1 MVTPAAD
8 LPANFRSTAR
18 HDARTLE
25 TAILHLVAIFNR
37 AELQFCSN
45 VKLQPCGYMIG
56 LGSNMRSR
64 NCAGTST

>member
-1 MVTPAAD
+1 MVSPAAH
-8 LPANFRSTAR
+8 LPANFRSPAR
-18 HDARTLE
+18 HKARTLA
-25 TAILHLVAIFNR
+25 TVILHLPSIFNR
-37 AELQFCSN
+37 AKLQFCPN